1 MMDATADRPV
11 RYLYNHHLSVSLFFF
26 FFYSTTTFYFVYYT
40 GSQTIAAAHRR
51 LISNDFTR
59 PYRRVGSVFPSV
71 EPRRASSSRYFFSYL
86 STKRLRTLSHL
97 LYATATENW
106 KYKQPQQNKVEEG
119 NLKCQCGKHLCHHH
133 DICVVVFFFSRR
145 I

>member
-1 MMDATADRPV
+1 MDATADRPV

-71 EPRRASSSRYFFSYL
+71 EPRRASSSRYFFPIFRRKGYEL
-86 STKRLRTLSHL
+86 FLIFCTRPQPRTGNINNL
-97 LYATATENW
+97 
-106 KYKQPQQNKVEEG
+106 KNKVEEG

-133 DICVVVFFFSRR
+133 DICVVVFFLSRR